1 MLRIW
6 CCCCCGSGRCCGM
19 GLILGPETSP
29 CCRCGQKKKKKK
41 KGGGNYLS
49 EYGYLHENQCND
61 FLEKVKYQKKE
72 RKNDIEKQR
81 EKKED
86 REILPIPFVHLP
98 LDVTKH
104 KFKCLVHS

>member
-1 MLRIW
+1 MARVAAGAGVVPLAQKPPKAE
-6 CCCCCGSGRCCGM
+6 GAA
-19 GLILGPETSP
+19 
-29 CCRCGQKKKKKK
+29 KKKKKK